1 MYTRLGIHWASTIP
15 AFLALACVPFPF
27 LFYKYG
33 PSIREKC
40 KYAAEAAAFMRELK
54 EGKDD
59 SSSTDEA
66 EKERDAV
73 DYSYEAAEDQP
84 RFEEIKTGANEEN
97 DDKRLKLQKTR
108 SYTGNPY
115 DIDHV
120 ATREYFGPPSRSS
133 TINSRKSRK

>member
-40 KYAAEAAAFMRELK
+40 KYAAQAAAFMRQLK

-66 EKERDAV
+66 EKEQDAV

-97 DDKRLKLQKTR
+97 DDKRLKLQK
-108 SYTGNPY
+108 SM
-115 DIDHV
+115 
-120 ATREYFGPPSRSS
+120 
-133 TINSRKSRK
+133 